1 MIFKFLTAIVFI
13 AEIII
18 GFTLIINLIKLDKK
32 ILALNETVTQIKPGL
47 KDICSLIRAISFQI
61 RELISDYSER
71 LIKKREDMALRF
83 VIKAFAGI
91 VLWKTNLKI
100 IKKLRKS
107 KAVKTIAKGLTLLQ
121 IVV

>member
-1 MIFKFLTAIVFI
+1 MVFKFLTAVVFI

-18 GFTLIINLIKLDKK
+18 GFTLIINLIKLDKA
-32 ILALNETVTQIKPGL
+32 ILALNETVIQIQPGI
-47 KDICSLIRAISFQI
+47 KDVCSLIAAISFQI
-61 RELISDYSER
+61 KELVLDYSER
-71 LIKKREDMALRF
+71 LVKKREDMALNF
-83 VIKAFAGI
+83 IIKTFAGI

-107 KAVKTIAKGLTLLQ
+107 KALKTIAKGLTLLQ